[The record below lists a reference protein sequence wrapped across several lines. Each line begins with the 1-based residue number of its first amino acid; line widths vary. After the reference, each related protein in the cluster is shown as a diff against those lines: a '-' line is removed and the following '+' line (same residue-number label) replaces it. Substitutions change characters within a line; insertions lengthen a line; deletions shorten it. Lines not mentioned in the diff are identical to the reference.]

1 MSGDTAAL
9 ARVRSDKAFFGHPT
23 GLGWLAFTELWERF
37 SYYGMTALLVL
48 YMTHSL
54 LQPGHIEHILGFGP
68 FRRASSQALY
78 GPGCR
83 RRRWLRTSTAS
94 TPRSCI

>member
-1 MSGDTAAL
+1 MVAATS
-9 ARVRSDKAFFGHPT
+9 AGEGRSDKAFFGHPA

-54 LQPGHIEHILGFGP
+54 LQPGHIGHIMVLAP
-68 FRRASSQALY
+68 FRV
-78 GPGCR
+78 
-83 RRRWLRTSTAS
+83 
-94 TPRSCI
+94 